1 MIVMPVFRE
10 PPPAGSDSG
19 LRPPQGQSRF
29 WESIFLLL
37 LSYDPTCSNFHFYCN
52 SHNWLNIIYE
62 RATQSKFLPEGPLL
76 LILENIYVNELPNSN
91 LQ

>member
-1 MIVMPVFRE
+1 MVLPKPTRYRAK
-10 PPPAGSDSG
+10 AGPEVV
-19 LRPPQGQSRF
+19 LVAPCAF
-29 WESIFLLL
+29 FH
-37 LSYDPTCSNFHFYCN
+37 SYCS